1 MYLGVDSIDPASD
14 GKDVDHGEE
23 VSFELLEAYRQTSH
37 VLHGTEEAFND
48 VSPGVEA
55 GVMWYRV
62 VLVAL

>member
-1 MYLGVDSIDPASD
+1 M
-14 GKDVDHGEE
+14 DHGEE

-55 GVMWYRV
+55 GVMWYRG